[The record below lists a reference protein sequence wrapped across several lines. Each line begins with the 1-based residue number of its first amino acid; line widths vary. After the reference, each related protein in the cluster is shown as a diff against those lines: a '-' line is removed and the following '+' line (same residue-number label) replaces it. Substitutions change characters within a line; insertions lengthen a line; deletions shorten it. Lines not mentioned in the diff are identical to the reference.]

1 MSYIKA
7 LILGLIAGITDIFPV
22 SATGHVTLF
31 SNIMKNEGEIDLL
44 FLIALHIGTMI
55 AVIITYRQAF
65 SRCFYEFFSLIG
77 DLVFNI
83 KMLFTG
89 KNDQRRK
96 LIINTYRKIVALAL
110 IAMIPTVVIG
120 FFVAILSETLV
131 GNLLGSGIGM
141 LVSALLLLV
150 ASFAGKPYKTPHAAK
165 YFDSILI
172 GAFQGFSGFPGISRV
187 GMTTSAA
194 FLSGFSVK
202 LTLLFTY
209 LLSTPAVIG
218 AYVLEIIRTKSFIS
232 SVGIGYTLIA
242 MLGSAVAGFFALKF
256 AKNFIT
262 PKHSK
267 YYAAYCLAIGA
278 VSMII
283 YLVIK

>member
-1 MSYIKA
+1 MNFVKA
-7 LILGLIAGITDIFPV
+7 LILGLIAGVTDIFPV
-22 SATGHVTLF
+22 SATGNVTLF
-31 SNIMKNEGEIDLL
+31 SNIMKIEGEIDLL

-77 DLVFNI
+77 DVVFNI
-83 KMLFTG
+83 KMLFTS
-89 KNDQRRK
+89 KNDQHRK
-96 LIINTYRKIVALAL
+96 LITNTYRKIVALAL
-110 IAMIPTVVIG
+110 VSMIPTVVIG

-165 YFDSILI
+165 YFDAVLI
-172 GAFQGFSGFPGISRV
+172 GAFQGFSGFPGISRTGV
-187 GMTTSAA
+187 TSSAA

-209 LLSTPAVIG
+209 LLSAPAVIG
-218 AYVLEIIRTKSFIS
+218 AYVLEAIRMKSFIS
-232 SVGIGYTLIA
+232 SAGITCTLLA
-242 MLGSAVAGFFALKF
+242 MLASAVAGFVALKF
-256 AKNFIT
+256 VKALIT

>member
-1 MSYIKA
+1 MNFIKA
-7 LILGLIAGITDIFPV
+7 LILGLVAGVTDIFPV

-31 SNIMKNEGEIDLL
+31 SNIFKIEGEIDLL

-55 AVIITYRQAF
+55 AVILSYRQAF
-65 SRCFYEFFSLIG
+65 SRCFYELFTLIG
-77 DLVFNI
+77 DLIFNV

-89 KNDQRRK
+89 KIDQSRK
-96 LIINTYRKIVALAL
+96 VITNTYRKIVALAL
-110 IAMIPTVVIG
+110 VSMVPTLIIG
-120 FFVAILSETLV
+120 FFVAVLSETLV

-165 YFDSILI
+165 YIDAVLI
-172 GAFQGFSGFPGISRV
+172 GAFQGFSGFPGISRTGV
-187 GMTTSAA
+187 TSSAA

-209 LLSTPAVIG
+209 LLSAPAVIG
-218 AYVLEIIRTKSFIS
+218 AYVLEAIRMKSFIS
-232 SVGIGYTLIA
+232 SAGVAYTLLA
-242 MLGSAVAGFFALKF
+242 MLASAVAGFFALRFVKT
-256 AKNFIT
+256 FIT